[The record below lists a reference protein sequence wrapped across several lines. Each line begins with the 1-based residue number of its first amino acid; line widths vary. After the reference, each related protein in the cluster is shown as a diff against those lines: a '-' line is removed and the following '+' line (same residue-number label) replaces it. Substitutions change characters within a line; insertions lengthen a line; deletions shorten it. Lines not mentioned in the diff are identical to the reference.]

1 MASLDKI
8 LNANLGTNGVIHS
21 QGNEEMENHP
31 QLIIDENQDQRGAK
45 VNRKVLFTFNET
57 IPIDGRVAYDGIYY
71 LDKSKSYLPSKILG
85 KYILKNHQLTTLY
98 YMLGLENMLFDVKR
112 IINDPHNYN
121 DGGAAAAVKPSIEL
135 ITTHYTNVGVLSDKV
150 GAGKSYC
157 IMALLNEV
165 KTFHYKQLPF
175 RNASFGCNDIKVD
188 EFKKLDTNIIL
199 VPHGLV
205 GQWDKYLKDSGL
217 KYYTVQKAKDVFG
230 LADNSCEFK
239 GVKFAMIAKEDDE
252 IVRDDGDE
260 DLEDEEQDNQETDI
274 ESISSKASISKT
286 KTKATANPKPT
297 DPTIKKKKVLITKRT
312 KTEADAIS
320 VEQRKKM
327 EKAILDSLLEEKNG
341 KTSDTTDKSSKPTK
355 AELEKEKRKL
365 RGEYDT
371 LRDKYNDKHYFHAS
385 RGYGYHSPE
394 ATKDRQDAES
404 LKKEMNLIDSKIN
417 GITNRIK
424 ELELNVGAIKIT
436 DIQNLHRA
444 FKENTLQF
452 LSDNLKGF
460 LKKLGHLDKRK
471 TENYDVILVS
481 ATFWN
486 LFTLYINQDNYTVN
500 RIIIDECNA
509 VKGNRLVEIPR
520 LFTWLI
526 TSSIDS
532 MMTKSGYT
540 YVRTQHGWPS
550 REKTINSTG
559 FILDM
564 IKELYEHQHENR
576 KIFLVN
582 NPEYIEQSMTLPE
595 LKTILVISRDSV
607 NIQVLHGVVAHDVLQ
622 MLNAGDIDGI
632 VAKLDVAVADEGNV
646 VEMITRKYQDD
657 LKVKEYELKVAIENP
672 KYDPKHETIGIINKR
687 KAIEDL
693 KYKITCIEE
702 RVKDVENCPI
712 CYDDFANPAITP
724 CCSNKFCFNCIAA
737 ALNSKS
743 VCPMCKM
750 ELSISKLMMITDK
763 TKDEIKLAQQEKAEN
778 VKKNEKQ
785 AVTYDELLENLRIRA
800 SEFSKYENMDK
811 IFELNSNQS
820 VKKYLIF
827 TEYESTLN
835 TRIASILDKWGLTY
849 GRIRGSSSNINN
861 MVQTYKKMDNELNV
875 LLINSKY
882 FGSGLNLEN
891 TSDIIIIHKMQADI
905 EMQVIGRAQRYGRV
919 SNLRVWKLYYQN
931 EVS

>member
-1 MASLDKI
+1 MASLDEI
-8 LNANLGTNGVIHS
+8 LNANLSVSIS
-21 QGNEEMENHP
+21 SKEEYA
-31 QLIIDENQDQRGAK
+31 QLIIDENQDQQYDK
-45 VNRKVLFTFNET
+45 VNRELLFTFNET
-57 IPIDGRVAYDGIYY
+57 LPTDGLVAYDRIYY
-71 LDKSKSYLPSKILG
+71 LNNSKSYLPGKSLG
-85 KYILKNHQLTTLY
+85 KYVLKNHQLTTLY

-112 IINDPHNYN
+112 IVNDPSQ
-121 DGGAAAAVKPSIEL
+121 DASAVAAIKPVIEL

-157 IMALLNEV
+157 IMALLNET

-175 RNASFGCNDIKVD
+175 RNASFGCNDIKID
-188 EFKKLDTNIIL
+188 EFKRLDTNILL

-217 KYYTVQKAKDVFG
+217 KYYIVQKAKDVFG
-230 LADNSCEFK
+230 IADNSCEFK
-239 GVKFAMIAKEDDE
+239 GKKFAMISKEDDE

-260 DLEDEEQDNQETDI
+260 YLEEDETDTESVV
-274 ESISSKASISKT
+274 ESINESVTSKSSVSKT
-286 KTKATANPKPT
+286 KTKATANPNST
-297 DPTIKKKKVLITKRT
+297 DPTIKKKKVFITKRT
-312 KTEADAIS
+312 KAEADAIS
-320 VEQRKKM
+320 IEQRKKM
-327 EKAILDSLLEEKNG
+327 EKAIFDSLLEEKNG

-365 RGEYDT
+365 RNACDI
-371 LRDKYNDKHYFHAS
+371 LQDKYNDKHYFHT
-385 RGYGYHSPE
+385 RKGYSYYSPE
-394 ATKDRQDAES
+394 ATKDREDSEL
-404 LKKEMNLIDSKIN
+404 LKQEMNSINWKID

-424 ELELNVGAIKIT
+424 ELELNMGAIKIT

-452 LSDNLKGF
+452 LSDNLKIF

-540 YVRTQHGWPS
+540 YVQTQHGWPT

-582 NPEYIEQSMTLPE
+582 NPNYIERSMTLPE

-607 NIQVLHGVVAHDVLQ
+607 NIQVLQGVVSHDVLQ

-632 VAKLDVAVADEGNV
+632 ITKLDVAVADEGNI

-672 KYDPKHETIGIINKR
+672 KYDHKHETIGVINKR

-702 RVKDVENCPI
+702 RVKEVENCPI

-743 VCPMCKM
+743 ICPMCKM
-750 ELSISKLMMITDK
+750 ELSISKLMIITDK

-785 AVTYDELLENLRIRA
+785 AVTYDELLENLRTRA
-800 SEFSKYENMDK
+800 SEYSKYENMDK
-811 IFELNSNQS
+811 IFEVNANQS

-835 TRIASILDKWGLTY
+835 TRITSTLDKWGLTY
-849 GRIRGSSSNINN
+849 GRIRGSSTNINN
-861 MVQTYKKMDNELNV
+861 MVQTYKKIDDELNV

-891 TSDIIIIHKMQADI
+891 TTDIIIIHKMQADI

-919 SNLRVWKLYYQN
+919 GNLRVWKLYYQN
-931 EVS
+931 EIS